1 MWLQMEMCDPIQHNV
16 EMKNN
21 EKMSAP
27 SGLNILIIAGL
38 AGRTE
43 RSEEDEDILY
53 LYLHIR

>member
-1 MWLQMEMCDPIQHNV
+1 
-16 EMKNN
+16 MKNN
-21 EKMSAP
+21 AKMSVP
-27 SGLNILIIAGL
+27 SGLIILIIAGL